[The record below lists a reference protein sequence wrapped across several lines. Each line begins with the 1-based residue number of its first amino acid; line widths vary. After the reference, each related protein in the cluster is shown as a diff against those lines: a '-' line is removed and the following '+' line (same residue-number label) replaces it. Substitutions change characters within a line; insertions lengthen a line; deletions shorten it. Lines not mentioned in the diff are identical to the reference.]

1 MNRMRELREERK
13 LTTRDMEKIIEVT
26 HSAIS
31 LYELEKREPSVSVA
45 KKMADFFEVTIDYLL
60 NYSSYCL
67 YALYK
72 EGSFSFRIR
81 ENYYKELKEKKYIYF
96 DNNNHRCIDINSLIG
111 VSDSSNIIDL
121 FEEFTRIE
129 KIDALFD
136 NKYAKPEDFEKLDN
150 KIEEIELTRGLVERI
165 KSALR

>member
-150 KIEEIELTRGLVERI
+150 KIEEIELTRELVNRI
-165 KSALR
+165 KEAIK